1 MKWSKKDLNFPFM
14 LILFSFFFARGLF
27 FKILRTAVLE
37 IVNLLVY
44 SFLFFF
50 IYSFNLFN
58 CSFQKNKLNFPDI
71 PWNKLP
77 VSSPELIWVFFMH
90 CYIIY
95 FFKFSIFFF
104 PVYLYV
110 NLTVKR
116 DAIDTWSISIFINK
130 ETGLDL
136 NSQKIFH
143 QFNFNEK
150 QRYIILITTK
160 RR

>member
-1 MKWSKKDLNFPFM
+1 MKWSKKDLNFTFVNFI
-14 LILFSFFFARGLF
+14 LLFFSREDYFLRFCVRLFWKLLICLYILFH
-27 FKILRTAVLE
+27 I
-37 IVNLLVY
+37 
-44 SFLFFF
+44 FF
-50 IYSFNLFN
+50 IYLFNLFN

-136 NSQKIFH
+136 LSE
-143 QFNFNEK
+143 NFSS
-150 QRYIILITTK
+150 I
-160 RR
+160 